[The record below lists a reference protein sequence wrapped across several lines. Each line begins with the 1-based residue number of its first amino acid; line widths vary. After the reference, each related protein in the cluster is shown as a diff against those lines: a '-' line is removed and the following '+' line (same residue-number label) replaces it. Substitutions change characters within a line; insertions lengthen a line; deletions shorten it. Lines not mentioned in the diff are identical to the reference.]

1 VSQSNQVQLQGIL
14 TGGPA
19 APSFYS
25 GTLMELLPV
34 SFCDCYT
41 GLESGVLSNLLS
53 GGGSPP
59 PFVLSFGTITKA
71 RVIAF
76 RLLAGLTV
84 TVTLTTALGPAT
96 FNVSDQF
103 LLRVRNPGDEVT
115 AISIN
120 TNSQTVDLAYLIA
133 GDVS

>member
-1 VSQSNQVQLQGIL
+1 MSQSNQIQLQGIL

-19 APSFYS
+19 APSFCS
-25 GTLMELLPV
+25 GTLSELLPV
-34 SFCDCYT
+34 SFCDTYA
-41 GLESGVLSNLLS
+41 GLESGILSNLIS

-59 PFVLSFGTITKA
+59 PFVLSLGTITKA

-76 RLLAGLTV
+76 RILAGLTM
-84 TVTLTTALGPAT
+84 TVSLTTALGVAT
-96 FNVSDQF
+96 FNVSDEF
-103 LLRVRNPGDEVT
+103 ILRVRNPGDEVT

-120 TNSQTVDLAYLIA
+120 TNSQAVDLVYLIS